1 MGRLENVGKIEERR
15 AMVGYKLQIAR
26 LPTMKAQGAAK
37 NAANNAAQAATVATS
52 ANPVKKATTVP

>member
-26 LPTMKAQGAAK
+26 LPTMKSLDK
-37 NAANNAAQAATVATS
+37 
-52 ANPVKKATTVP
+52 